1 MKGKK
6 QKENGGIVCFDGLIY
21 RAENITLKTEH
32 KDGECSF
39 GGFFEVEDDGEIITP
54 KDVSRTLEALDE
66 LADWACDKLEYRDIC
81 HTALDAYT
89 LIENLS
95 NGVEVTE

>member
-1 MKGKK
+1 MKVSD
-6 QKENGGIVCFDGLIY
+6 NGGVVCFDGIIY
-21 RAENITLKTEH
+21 RADKVTIKAQH
-32 KDGECSF
+32 KDGECTF

-66 LADWACDKLEYRDIC
+66 LADWAYDKYRDIY

-89 LIENLS
+89 LIENLL
-95 NGVEVTE
+95 NGVEVTG